1 MNMYNPY
8 TLEGKTILVA
18 GASSGI
24 GRELAI
30 ECSWLGAN
38 VHLLARDA
46 GRLAETLSMME
57 EGGHVVHRCDITDES
72 QLDKLVESLP
82 VIDGFANCVGISKM
96 VLVKFLN
103 KTDVNEFLETN
114 AVAPVSLT
122 QKLVRK
128 KKFNKPASVVFV
140 SSLAGVYTVH
150 YGDSLNAISKG
161 AVNAFVKSAA
171 LDLSKQGI
179 RVNSVNPG
187 IVATEAVFANALLT
201 REEMVEKQKFFPL
214 KRFGQ
219 PRDIALPVV
228 YLLSDAS
235 SWVTGISLKVDGGYT
250 LL

>member
-30 ECSWLGAN
+30 ECSRLGAN

-57 EGGHVVHRCDITDES
+57 EGSHVVHRCDITDES

-140 SSLAGVYTVH
+140 SSLA
-150 YGDSLNAISKG
+150 
-161 AVNAFVKSAA
+161 
-171 LDLSKQGI
+171 
-179 RVNSVNPG
+179 
-187 IVATEAVFANALLT
+187 
-201 REEMVEKQKFFPL
+201 
-214 KRFGQ
+214 
-219 PRDIALPVV
+219 
-228 YLLSDAS
+228 
-235 SWVTGISLKVDGGYT
+235 
-250 LL
+250 